1 MVGNR
6 VRDVVQ
12 VKEDVEGCP
21 VPDEAGVGAVPVVGD
36 GLDGV
41 LEV

>member
-21 VPDEAGVGAVPVVGD
+21 VPDEAGVGAVPVVED